1 MSDQFPPPPP
11 GGTTEPSGTPVRSPM
26 VTAAAVLLIVAG
38 ALGVLGGLLLLSG
51 AGIAAGAAVG
61 GLFAVIAI
69 LVLGV
74 GALEIYAGIQVLGLH
89 ERGRMIGIV
98 VAAVGAFFNLLSIGR
113 APVTSIVG
121 ILIDAFIIYAL
132 VTNADEFHA

>member
-1 MSDQFPPPPP
+1 MSDQYPAPPPE
-11 GGTTEPSGTPVRSPM
+11 GTTGPSGAPVRSPM

-51 AGIAAGAAVG
+51 AGIAAGAGVG
-61 GLFAVIAI
+61 GLFVVIAI

-98 VAAVGAFFNLLSIGR
+98 VAAVGAFFNVLSIGR
-113 APVTSIVG
+113 APATSIIG